1 MHQRLKHFSVAHFM
15 FVRMVTVT
23 GLGGM
28 LTMNLCRNYPG
39 SSNKQARPLESVL
52 ELPKKLTN
60 PEIWPNIE
68 LVAGPLGLWDWLK
81 KWFY

>member
-1 MHQRLKHFSVAHFM
+1 
-15 FVRMVTVT
+15 
-23 GLGGM
+23 M
-28 LTMNLCRNYPG
+28 LAMNLYRNHPG